1 MKLSGLPPQS
11 PILPPP
17 ATAPPLSEEIKAQPV
32 RLLDIGLFGPLTIL
46 GALNKTPPVWMR
58 LGLLAYGIGTIVYNW
73 GNFVEIEKQK
83 KS

>member
-1 MKLSGLPPQS
+1 MKLYGLPPQ
-11 PILPPP
+11 PAVLPPP
-17 ATAPPLSEEIKAQPV
+17 AASPVLTEEIKAQPI

-73 GNFVEIEKQK
+73 NNFVEISKRK
-83 KS
+83 T